1 MKKPNLEEKEFI
13 KQNIEANTT
22 KLLLQ
27 APTENIDIKLCV
39 TQIEGIKKA
48 EEKFPSLIQSN
59 ELIYPKK
66 INLEQTSSEQTAKYK
81 ASIFPLDSTLRDLTS
96 GFGVDDIFFAQ
107 KLKKV
112 YYHELD
118 LTLAE
123 IAEYNFQ
130 ELGLTNIEVIK
141 GNSLNMLKEL
151 EPTDIIYLDPSRRDE
166 NQKKVFLLEDC
177 QPYVVDI
184 LPKLFEKANTIALK
198 LSPML
203 DIKQAIREL
212 INIKE
217 IHIISVKNECK
228 ELFIV
233 LEKGYNNE
241 IEYHCINI
249 ETNQQTNQFIFKN
262 SQTPPQ
268 LAPKSQLQRGVYLF
282 EPNSSVMKAGGY
294 HEICEHFEVRKLA
307 PHSHLFVSE
316 KLIEDFP
323 GRRFIIKTIL
333 PYNNK
338 IIKTLSTRFPKAN
351 ITIRNFPQNVSEIRK
366 RTSVKEGG
374 EEYLFFTT
382 NSENEKIIISCEK
395 LQ

>member
-96 GFGVDDIFFAQ
+96 GFGIDDIFFAQ

-233 LEKGYNNE
+233 LEKGYNKE

>member
-96 GFGVDDIFFAQ
+96 GFGIDDIFFAQ